1 MMGYLTLIMDMGY
14 LTLIMDHVNGCVGR
28 GTT

>member
-1 MMGYLTLIMDMGY
+1 MGYLTLIMDMGY